1 MSTLNIVCA
10 LVPVVA
16 FLVQLQLMDSFKLVR
31 PAAVFVAIGIG
42 AVVAVICIPLHEWL
56 IAATG
61 MSVVGFSRYVA
72 PVTEETLK
80 AVFLIALI
88 ARRRV
93 GFLVDAAVQGFAV
106 GTGFALVENVVYLR
120 ALPDAPLLLWLVR
133 GLGTAVLHGATTAMF
148 AMISRTLADRH
159 PDRLWAVFWP
169 GWLVAVAVHSAFNH
183 VPLSPIAMT
192 ILLLVVLPALV
203 LVVYHR
209 SEASTRDWIGAGLD
223 LDVELLHL
231 VRSEAFAFTR
241 FGIYLRELRQR
252 FPGPVV
258 ADMFCL
264 LRLELELS
272 VQAKAM
278 LLAREAGV
286 QVPVDDDLT
295 ACLAEIEY
303 LNASIGR
310 TGVLALKPLM
320 VSSHRDRWHRHLL
333 AQAGSQTRLSNATR
347 TRRLRAALRDGG
359 STENTRRP

>member
-1 MSTLNIVCA
+1 MLNLLFA
-10 LVPVVA
+10 LVPVVL
-16 FLVQLQLMDSFKLVR
+16 FLAQLQVMDSFKLVR
-31 PAAVFVAIGIG
+31 PASVFLAIGSG
-42 AVVAVICIPLHEWL
+42 ALAAVLCIPLHEWMIDETGL
-56 IAATG
+56 SIAR
-61 MSVVGFSRYVA
+61 FSRYVA

-80 AVFLIALI
+80 AAFLVILI

-106 GTGFALVENVVYLR
+106 GTGFALLENLLYLQ
-120 ALPDAPLLLWLVR
+120 ALPEAPLLLWLVR
-133 GLGTAVLHGATTAMF
+133 GLGTAVLHGATMAMF

-159 PDRLWAVFWP
+159 PERLWLVFWP
-169 GWLVAVAVHSAFNH
+169 GWLLAVGIHSAFNH
-183 VPLSPIAMT
+183 VPLSPVAMT
-192 ILLLVVLPALV
+192 LLLLIVLPALV
-203 LVVYHR
+203 LIVYQR
-209 SEASTRDWIGAGLD
+209 SEGATREWVGAGLD
-223 LDVELLHL
+223 LDVELLQL

-241 FGIYLRELRQR
+241 FGIYLRQLRQR

-286 QVPVDDDLT
+286 QVPVDDDLA

-303 LNASIGR
+303 LNASIGK

-320 VSSHRDRWHRHLL
+320 VSSHRDRWHRYLL
-333 AQAGSQTRLSNATR
+333 AQAGSQAVLTSAARGK
-347 TRRLRAALRDGG
+347 RLRAAAEKKDVAG
-359 STENTRRP
+359 